1 MINARQGR
9 SNFFVIIKHK
19 GVVQMKMVF
28 IIYAAYFDERITDA
42 LKQSGYKAYTKIH
55 DVTGEGEES
64 EPKLGTHYSPGKN
77 KTIWMALPDDEVT
90 SLIGLIRKIKA
101 EHPGAGLRAF
111 TFPLAQEKV

>member
-1 MINARQGR
+1 
-9 SNFFVIIKHK
+9 
-19 GVVQMKMVF
+19 MKMFF

-42 LKQSGYKAYTKIH
+42 LKNAGYKAYTKMH

-77 KTIWMALPDDEVT
+77 KTIWMAVPEGKVKN
-90 SLIGLIRKIKA
+90 LIELIQKIKT

-111 TFPLAQEKV
+111 TFPMAEEKI